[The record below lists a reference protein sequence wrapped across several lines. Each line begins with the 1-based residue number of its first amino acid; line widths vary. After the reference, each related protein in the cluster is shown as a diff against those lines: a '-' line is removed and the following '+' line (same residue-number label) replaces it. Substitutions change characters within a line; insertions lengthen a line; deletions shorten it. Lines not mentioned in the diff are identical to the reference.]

1 MNRYGAQVAADKEWC
16 AARKLDYAPCVYP
29 GFSWYNLTGGQD
41 PHDAIPRLKGR
52 FYWGLVTTAIQSGAK
67 MLYVAMFD
75 EIDEAT
81 AIFKCSN
88 NPPASQPPAKFVT
101 YEGLPSDHY
110 LWLTGQAGR
119 MLRGEIPVDKVL
131 YKNVGH

>member
-1 MNRYGAQVAADKEWC
+1 M
-16 AARKLDYAPCVYP
+16 
-29 GFSWYNLTGGQD
+29 
-41 PHDAIPRLKGR
+41 I
-52 FYWGLVTTAIQSGAK
+52 
-67 MLYVAMFD
+67 YVAMFD

-88 NPPASQPPAKFVT
+88 TPPTNQPPAKFVT

-119 MLRGEIPVDKVL
+119 MLRGDAPVDTEL
-131 YKNVGH
+131 YRNLSHELTKTAKR